1 MDSTEQKPKRPIV
14 NAACPY
20 CGNSVKFYMP
30 LKPGVLSF
38 TCPAAGCGKQFRVQ
52 VTEAML
58 LQANPAAPK
67 PQQPNP
73 QPQQPQPYQQQPQ
86 PQPQAQ
92 QPQAHPK
99 QQVHTQAQQVQS
111 QLQQVQPK
119 VQQAQAQPQQQVQA
133 QQAQAQQQKR
143 SIKPTDSIENWTA
156 EGKSGGRIAKVVVT
170 RTKMLFMKERKE
182 YDLKIGVNV
191 IGRADAMSPSDIMIE
206 DDMTVSRRSVSITVE
221 ASGGSYRYWFEVL
234 KSTNPVLVNGKRH
247 AVGESFVVEPGT
259 KFVLGR
265 TKLSIEL

>member
-58 LQANPAAPK
+58 LQANPAATK

-73 QPQQPQPYQQQPQ
+73 HQQQPQ

-99 QQVHTQAQQVQS
+99 QQVHTQA
-111 QLQQVQPK
+111 
-119 VQQAQAQPQQQVQA
+119 QQAQAQPQQQVQA

-143 SIKPTDSIENWTA
+143 SIKPTEGIENWTA

>member
-58 LQANPAAPK
+58 LQANTAATK

-73 QPQQPQPYQQQPQ
+73 QPQQSQPHQPQ
-86 PQPQAQ
+86 PQTQSLSQ
-92 QPQAHPK
+92 QPQAQPK
-99 QQVHTQAQQVQS
+99 QQS
-111 QLQQVQPK
+111 QPK
-119 VQQAQAQPQQQVQA
+119 VQQAQAQPQQQV
-133 QQAQAQQQKR
+133 QAQQQKR

-156 EGKSGGRIAKVVVT
+156 EGKAGGRIAKVVVT
-170 RTKMLFMKERKE
+170 RTKMIFMKEHKE

>member
-30 LKPGVLSF
+30 PKPGVLSF

-58 LQANPAAPK
+58 LQANPAATK

-73 QPQQPQPYQQQPQ
+73 QPQQPK

-99 QQVHTQAQQVQS
+99 QQVHTQAQQ
-111 QLQQVQPK
+111 
-119 VQQAQAQPQQQVQA
+119 AQAQSQQQVQA

-156 EGKSGGRIAKVVVT
+156 EGKAGGRIAKVVVT

>member
-38 TCPAAGCGKQFRVQ
+38 TCPTAGCGKQFRVQ

-67 PQQPNP
+67 PQQPKP
-73 QPQQPQPYQQQPQ
+73 QPQQPKPQLQQPQ

-92 QPQAHPK
+92 QTPTQPK
-99 QQVHTQAQQVQS
+99 QQVQPKAQQVQS
-111 QLQQVQPK
+111 
-119 VQQAQAQPQQQVQA
+119 

-143 SIKPTDSIENWTA
+143 SIKPTDSIENWMA
-156 EGKSGGRIAKVVVT
+156 EGKAGGRIAKIVVT

>member
-20 CGNSVKFYMP
+20 CGNPVKFYMP

-67 PQQPNP
+67 PQQPKP
-73 QPQQPQPYQQQPQ
+73 QPQQPQ

-99 QQVHTQAQQVQS
+99 QQVHTQAQQ
-111 QLQQVQPK
+111 
-119 VQQAQAQPQQQVQA
+119 AQAQPQQQAQS

-156 EGKSGGRIAKVVVT
+156 EGKAGGRIAKVVVT
-170 RTKMLFMKERKE
+170 RTKMIFMKERKE

>member
-30 LKPGVLSF
+30 PKPGVLSF

-58 LQANPAAPK
+58 LQANPVATK

-73 QPQQPQPYQQQPQ
+73 QPQQPK

-111 QLQQVQPK
+111 QLQQAQAK
-119 VQQAQAQPQQQVQA
+119 VQQVHTQPQQQAQP

-156 EGKSGGRIAKVVVT
+156 EGKAGGRIAKVVVT
-170 RTKMLFMKERKE
+170 RTKMIFMKERKE

-191 IGRADAMSPSDIMIE
+191 IGRADVMSPSDIMIE

>member
-58 LQANPAAPK
+58 LQANSAATK

-73 QPQQPQPYQQQPQ
+73 QPQQSQPHQPQ
-86 PQPQAQ
+86 PQTQSLSQ
-92 QPQAHPK
+92 QPQAQPK
-99 QQVHTQAQQVQS
+99 QQS
-111 QLQQVQPK
+111 QPK

-156 EGKSGGRIAKVVVT
+156 EGKAGGRIAKVVVT
-170 RTKMLFMKERKE
+170 RTKMIFMKEHKE

-247 AVGESFVVEPGT
+247 AVGESIVVEPGT

>member
-30 LKPGVLSF
+30 PKPGVLSF
-38 TCPAAGCGKQFRVQ
+38 TCPTAGCGKQFSVQ

-58 LQANPAAPK
+58 LQANPATPK

-73 QPQQPQPYQQQPQ
+73 HPQQPQ

-92 QPQAHPK
+92 QTQAQPK
-99 QQVHTQAQQVQS
+99 QQVQPKAQQVQS
-111 QLQQVQPK
+111 
-119 VQQAQAQPQQQVQA
+119 

-143 SIKPTDSIENWTA
+143 SIKPTDSIENWMA
-156 EGKSGGRIAKVVVT
+156 EGKTGGRIAKIVVT

-265 TKLSIEL
+265 TKLSIE

>member
-58 LQANPAAPK
+58 LQANSAATK
-67 PQQPNP
+67 PQQPKP
-73 QPQQPQPYQQQPQ
+73 QPQQPQL
-86 PQPQAQ
+86 QPQAQ

-99 QQVHTQAQQVQS
+99 QQVHTQA
-111 QLQQVQPK
+111 
-119 VQQAQAQPQQQVQA
+119 QQAQAQPQQQVQA

-170 RTKMLFMKERKE
+170 RTKMLFMKEHKE

>member
-1 MDSTEQKPKRPIV
+1 MDFTEQKPKRPIV

-58 LQANPAAPK
+58 LQANSAATK

-73 QPQQPQPYQQQPQ
+73 QPQQSQPHQPQ
-86 PQPQAQ
+86 PQTQSLSQ

-99 QQVHTQAQQVQS
+99 QQVHTQA
-111 QLQQVQPK
+111 
-119 VQQAQAQPQQQVQA
+119 QQAQAQPQQQVQA

-156 EGKSGGRIAKVVVT
+156 EGKAGGRIAKVVVT
-170 RTKMLFMKERKE
+170 RTKMIFMKEHKE

>member
-30 LKPGVLSF
+30 PKPGVLSF
-38 TCPAAGCGKQFRVQ
+38 TCPTAGCGKQFRVQ

-73 QPQQPQPYQQQPQ
+73 QPQQPKPQPQQPQ

-92 QPQAHPK
+92 QTQTQPK
-99 QQVHTQAQQVQS
+99 QQVQPKAQQVQS
-111 QLQQVQPK
+111 
-119 VQQAQAQPQQQVQA
+119 

-143 SIKPTDSIENWTA
+143 SIKPTDSIENWMA
-156 EGKSGGRIAKVVVT
+156 EGKTGGRIAKIVVT

>member
-99 QQVHTQAQQVQS
+99 QQVHTQAQQ
-111 QLQQVQPK
+111 
-119 VQQAQAQPQQQVQA
+119 AQAQPQQQVQS

-143 SIKPTDSIENWTA
+143 SIKPTEGIENWTA
-156 EGKSGGRIAKVVVT
+156 EGKAGGRIAKVVVT
-170 RTKMLFMKERKE
+170 RTKMIFMKERKE

-221 ASGGSYRYWFEVL
+221 TSGGSYRYWFEVL

>member
-38 TCPAAGCGKQFRVQ
+38 TCPTAGCGKQFRVQ

-58 LQANPAAPK
+58 LQANPATPK

-73 QPQQPQPYQQQPQ
+73 QPQQPQPQS
-86 PQPQAQ
+86 QAQ
-92 QPQAHPK
+92 QTPTQPK
-99 QQVHTQAQQVQS
+99 QQVQPKAQQVQS
-111 QLQQVQPK
+111 
-119 VQQAQAQPQQQVQA
+119 

-143 SIKPTDSIENWTA
+143 SIKPTDSIENWMA
-156 EGKSGGRIAKVVVT
+156 EGKAGGRIAKIVVT
-170 RTKMLFMKERKE
+170 RTKMIFMKERKE

>member
-58 LQANPAAPK
+58 LQANPAATK

-73 QPQQPQPYQQQPQ
+73 QPQQPK

-99 QQVHTQAQQVQS
+99 QQVHTQAQQ
-111 QLQQVQPK
+111 
-119 VQQAQAQPQQQVQA
+119 AQAQPQQQVQA
-133 QQAQAQQQKR
+133 QQAQVQQQKR

-156 EGKSGGRIAKVVVT
+156 EGKAGGRIAKVVVT
-170 RTKMLFMKERKE
+170 RTKMIFMKEHKE

>member
-67 PQQPNP
+67 PQQPKP
-73 QPQQPQPYQQQPQ
+73 QPQQPKPQLQQPQ

-92 QPQAHPK
+92 QTPTQPK
-99 QQVHTQAQQVQS
+99 QQVQPKAQQVQS
-111 QLQQVQPK
+111 
-119 VQQAQAQPQQQVQA
+119 

-143 SIKPTDSIENWTA
+143 SIKPTDSIENWMA
-156 EGKSGGRIAKVVVT
+156 EGKAGGRIAKVVVT
-170 RTKMLFMKERKE
+170 RTKMIFMKEHKE

>member
-38 TCPAAGCGKQFRVQ
+38 TCPTAGCGKQFRVQ

-73 QPQQPQPYQQQPQ
+73 QPQQPQPQPQ
-86 PQPQAQ
+86 SQQPQAQ
-92 QPQAHPK
+92 PK
-99 QQVHTQAQQVQS
+99 QQVQPKAQQVQS
-111 QLQQVQPK
+111 
-119 VQQAQAQPQQQVQA
+119 

-156 EGKSGGRIAKVVVT
+156 EGKAGGRIAKIVVT
-170 RTKMLFMKERKE
+170 RTKMIFMKERKE

>member
-30 LKPGVLSF
+30 PKPGVLSF
-38 TCPAAGCGKQFRVQ
+38 TCPTAGCGKQFSVQ

-73 QPQQPQPYQQQPQ
+73 QPQQPKPQPQQPQ

-92 QPQAHPK
+92 QTQTQPK
-99 QQVHTQAQQVQS
+99 QQVQPKAQQVQS
-111 QLQQVQPK
+111 
-119 VQQAQAQPQQQVQA
+119 

-143 SIKPTDSIENWTA
+143 SIKPTDSIENWMA
-156 EGKSGGRIAKVVVT
+156 EGKTGGRIAKIVVT

-265 TKLSIEL
+265 TKLSLEL

>member
-1 MDSTEQKPKRPIV
+1 MDFTEQKPKRPIV

-58 LQANPAAPK
+58 LQANSAATK

-73 QPQQPQPYQQQPQ
+73 QPQQPK

-99 QQVHTQAQQVQS
+99 QQVHTQA
-111 QLQQVQPK
+111 
-119 VQQAQAQPQQQVQA
+119 QQAQAQPQQQVQA

-156 EGKSGGRIAKVVVT
+156 EGKAGGRIAKVVVT
-170 RTKMLFMKERKE
+170 RTKMIFMKEHKE

>member
-38 TCPAAGCGKQFRVQ
+38 TCPTAGCGKQFRVQ

-67 PQQPNP
+67 PQQPKP
-73 QPQQPQPYQQQPQ
+73 QPQQPQPQPQ
-86 PQPQAQ
+86 
-92 QPQAHPK
+92 
-99 QQVHTQAQQVQS
+99 
-111 QLQQVQPK
+111 
-119 VQQAQAQPQQQVQA
+119 VQQAQPQVQQVKTQPQQQAQT

-143 SIKPTDSIENWTA
+143 SIKPTDSIENWMA
-156 EGKSGGRIAKVVVT
+156 EGKDGGRIAKIVAT

>member
-58 LQANPAAPK
+58 LQANPAATK
-67 PQQPNP
+67 QQQPKP

-92 QPQAHPK
+92 QTP
-99 QQVHTQAQQVQS
+99 T
-111 QLQQVQPK
+111 QPK
-119 VQQAQAQPQQQVQA
+119 
-133 QQAQAQQQKR
+133 
-143 SIKPTDSIENWTA
+143 
-156 EGKSGGRIAKVVVT
+156 
-170 RTKMLFMKERKE
+170 
-182 YDLKIGVNV
+182 
-191 IGRADAMSPSDIMIE
+191 
-206 DDMTVSRRSVSITVE
+206 
-221 ASGGSYRYWFEVL
+221 
-234 KSTNPVLVNGKRH
+234 
-247 AVGESFVVEPGT
+247 
-259 KFVLGR
+259 
-265 TKLSIEL
+265 

>member
-1 MDSTEQKPKRPIV
+1 MDFTEQKPKRPIV

-58 LQANPAAPK
+58 LQANSAATK
-67 PQQPNP
+67 LQQPNP
-73 QPQQPQPYQQQPQ
+73 QPQQSQPHQPQ
-86 PQPQAQ
+86 PQTQSLSQ
-92 QPQAHPK
+92 QPQAQPK
-99 QQVHTQAQQVQS
+99 QQS
-111 QLQQVQPK
+111 QPK

-156 EGKSGGRIAKVVVT
+156 EGKAGGRIAKVVVT
-170 RTKMLFMKERKE
+170 RTKMIFMKEHKE

>member
-58 LQANPAAPK
+58 LQANPAATK
-67 PQQPNP
+67 PQQPKP

-86 PQPQAQ
+86 PQPQA
-92 QPQAHPK
+92 HPK
-99 QQVHTQAQQVQS
+99 QQVHTQAQQAQA
-111 QLQQVQPK
+111 
-119 VQQAQAQPQQQVQA
+119 QQAQAQLQQQAQS

-143 SIKPTDSIENWTA
+143 SIKPTEGIENWTA

-170 RTKMLFMKERKE
+170 RTKMIFMKERKE

>member
-1 MDSTEQKPKRPIV
+1 MDSTEQKTKRPIV

-38 TCPAAGCGKQFRVQ
+38 TCPTAGCGKQFRVQ

-73 QPQQPQPYQQQPQ
+73 QPQQPK

-92 QPQAHPK
+92 QTQTQPK
-99 QQVHTQAQQVQS
+99 QQVQPKAQQVQS
-111 QLQQVQPK
+111 
-119 VQQAQAQPQQQVQA
+119 

-143 SIKPTDSIENWTA
+143 SIKPTDSIENWMA
-156 EGKSGGRIAKVVVT
+156 EGKAGGRIAKVVVT
-170 RTKMLFMKERKE
+170 RTKMVFMKERKE

>member
-58 LQANPAAPK
+58 LQANPAATK
-67 PQQPNP
+67 PQQPKP

-99 QQVHTQAQQVQS
+99 QQVHTQAQQ
-111 QLQQVQPK
+111 
-119 VQQAQAQPQQQVQA
+119 AQAQSQQQVQA

-156 EGKSGGRIAKVVVT
+156 EGKAGGRIAKVVVT
-170 RTKMLFMKERKE
+170 RTKMLFMKEHKE

>member
-1 MDSTEQKPKRPIV
+1 MDSTEQKTKRPIV

-38 TCPAAGCGKQFRVQ
+38 TCPTAGCGKQFRVQ

-58 LQANPAAPK
+58 LQANPATPK
-67 PQQPNP
+67 PQQPKP
-73 QPQQPQPYQQQPQ
+73 QPQQPQQ
-86 PQPQAQ
+86 QPQAQ
-92 QPQAHPK
+92 QTQVQPKQQAQPK
-99 QQVHTQAQQVQS
+99 VQQVQSQQQQAQSKVQQVHTQPQ
-111 QLQQVQPK
+111 
-119 VQQAQAQPQQQVQA
+119 QQAQP

-156 EGKSGGRIAKVVVT
+156 EGKAGGRIAKIVVT
-170 RTKMLFMKERKE
+170 RTKMIFMKERKE

>member
-30 LKPGVLSF
+30 PKPGVLSF
-38 TCPAAGCGKQFRVQ
+38 TCPTAGCGKQFRVQ

-58 LQANPAAPK
+58 LQANPATPK

-73 QPQQPQPYQQQPQ
+73 QPQQPQPQPKQPQ

-92 QPQAHPK
+92 QTQAQPK
-99 QQVHTQAQQVQS
+99 QQVQPKAQQVQS
-111 QLQQVQPK
+111 
-119 VQQAQAQPQQQVQA
+119 

-143 SIKPTDSIENWTA
+143 SIKPTDSIENWMA
-156 EGKSGGRIAKVVVT
+156 EGKAGGCIAKIVVT
-170 RTKMLFMKERKE
+170 RTKMVFMKERKE

>member
-38 TCPAAGCGKQFRVQ
+38 TCPTAGCGKQFRVQ

-73 QPQQPQPYQQQPQ
+73 QPQQPQP
-86 PQPQAQ
+86 QPQAQ
-92 QPQAHPK
+92 QTQTQPK
-99 QQVHTQAQQVQS
+99 QQVQPKAQQVQS
-111 QLQQVQPK
+111 
-119 VQQAQAQPQQQVQA
+119 

-143 SIKPTDSIENWTA
+143 SIKPTDSIENWMA
-156 EGKSGGRIAKVVVT
+156 EGKAGGRIAKIVVT

>member
-30 LKPGVLSF
+30 PKPGVLSF

-58 LQANPAAPK
+58 LQANPVATK

-73 QPQQPQPYQQQPQ
+73 QPQQPK

-111 QLQQVQPK
+111 QLQQAQAK
-119 VQQAQAQPQQQVQA
+119 VQQVHTQPQQQAQP

-156 EGKSGGRIAKVVVT
+156 EGKAGGRIAKVVVT

>member
-1 MDSTEQKPKRPIV
+1 MDFTEQKPKRPIV

-20 CGNSVKFYMP
+20 CGNPVKFYMP

-58 LQANPAAPK
+58 LQANSAATK

-73 QPQQPQPYQQQPQ
+73 QPQQPK

-99 QQVHTQAQQVQS
+99 QQVHTQA
-111 QLQQVQPK
+111 
-119 VQQAQAQPQQQVQA
+119 QQAQAQPQQQVQA

-156 EGKSGGRIAKVVVT
+156 EGKAGGRIAKIVVT

>member
-1 MDSTEQKPKRPIV
+1 MDSTEQKPKRPII

-30 LKPGVLSF
+30 PKPGVLSF

-58 LQANPAAPK
+58 LQANSATPK

-73 QPQQPQPYQQQPQ
+73 QPQQPQQ
-86 PQPQAQ
+86 QPQAQ
-92 QPQAHPK
+92 QTQAQPK
-99 QQVHTQAQQVQS
+99 QQSQPKAQQVQS
-111 QLQQVQPK
+111 QQQQAQSK
-119 VQQAQAQPQQQVQA
+119 VQQVHTQPQQQAQS

-143 SIKPTDSIENWTA
+143 SIKPTDSIENWMA
-156 EGKSGGRIAKVVVT
+156 EGKAGGRIAKIVVT
-170 RTKMLFMKERKE
+170 RTKMIFMKEHKE

>member
-38 TCPAAGCGKQFRVQ
+38 TCPTAGCGKQFRVQ

-58 LQANPAAPK
+58 LQANPATPK

-73 QPQQPQPYQQQPQ
+73 QPQQPKPQPQQPK

-92 QPQAHPK
+92 QTPTQPK
-99 QQVHTQAQQVQS
+99 QQVQPKAQQVQS
-111 QLQQVQPK
+111 
-119 VQQAQAQPQQQVQA
+119 

-143 SIKPTDSIENWTA
+143 SIKPTDSIENWMA
-156 EGKSGGRIAKVVVT
+156 EGKAGGRIAKIVVT
-170 RTKMLFMKERKE
+170 RTKMIFMKEHKE

>member
-1 MDSTEQKPKRPIV
+1 MDFTEQKPKRPIV

-58 LQANPAAPK
+58 LQANSAATK

-73 QPQQPQPYQQQPQ
+73 QPQQSQPHQPQ
-86 PQPQAQ
+86 PQTQSLSQ
-92 QPQAHPK
+92 QPQAQPK
-99 QQVHTQAQQVQS
+99 QQS
-111 QLQQVQPK
+111 QPK
-119 VQQAQAQPQQQVQA
+119 VQQAQAQPQQQV
-133 QQAQAQQQKR
+133 QAQQQKR

-156 EGKSGGRIAKVVVT
+156 EGKAGGRIAKVVVT
-170 RTKMLFMKERKE
+170 RTKMIFMKEHKE

>member
-1 MDSTEQKPKRPIV
+1 MDSSEQKPKRPIV

-73 QPQQPQPYQQQPQ
+73 QPQQPK

-99 QQVHTQAQQVQS
+99 QQVHTQAQQ
-111 QLQQVQPK
+111 
-119 VQQAQAQPQQQVQA
+119 AQAQSQQQVQA

-156 EGKSGGRIAKVVVT
+156 EGKAGGRIAKVVVT
-170 RTKMLFMKERKE
+170 RTKMIFMKERKE

>member
-1 MDSTEQKPKRPIV
+1 MDSTEQKTKRPIV

-58 LQANPAAPK
+58 LQANPATPK

-73 QPQQPQPYQQQPQ
+73 HPQQPQQQQAQ
-86 PQPQAQ
+86 P
-92 QPQAHPK
+92 K
-99 QQVHTQAQQVQS
+99 VQQVHTQPQ
-111 QLQQVQPK
+111 
-119 VQQAQAQPQQQVQA
+119 QQAQP

-156 EGKSGGRIAKVVVT
+156 EGKAGGRIAKVVVT
-170 RTKMLFMKERKE
+170 RTKMIFMKERKE

>member
-1 MDSTEQKPKRPIV
+1 MDFTEQKPKRPIV

-58 LQANPAAPK
+58 LQANPAATK

-73 QPQQPQPYQQQPQ
+73 QPQQPK

-92 QPQAHPK
+92 QPKAQPK
-99 QQVHTQAQQVQS
+99 QQS
-111 QLQQVQPK
+111 QPK

-156 EGKSGGRIAKVVVT
+156 EGKAGGRIAKVVVT
-170 RTKMLFMKERKE
+170 RTKMIFMKEHKE

>member
-20 CGNSVKFYMP
+20 CGNPVKFYMP

-58 LQANPAAPK
+58 LQANPAATK

-73 QPQQPQPYQQQPQ
+73 QPQQPK

-99 QQVHTQAQQVQS
+99 QQVHTQA
-111 QLQQVQPK
+111 
-119 VQQAQAQPQQQVQA
+119 QQAQAQPQQQVQA

-156 EGKSGGRIAKVVVT
+156 EGKAGGRIAKVVVT

>member
-1 MDSTEQKPKRPIV
+1 MDFTEQKPKRPIV

-58 LQANPAAPK
+58 LQANPAGTK

-73 QPQQPQPYQQQPQ
+73 QPQQSQPHQPQ
-86 PQPQAQ
+86 PQTQSLSQ
-92 QPQAHPK
+92 QPQAQPK
-99 QQVHTQAQQVQS
+99 QQS
-111 QLQQVQPK
+111 QPK

-156 EGKSGGRIAKVVVT
+156 EGKAGGRIAKVVVT
-170 RTKMLFMKERKE
+170 RTKMIFMKEHKE

>member
-20 CGNSVKFYMP
+20 CGNPVKFYMP

-73 QPQQPQPYQQQPQ
+73 QPQQPQP
-86 PQPQAQ
+86 QPQAQ

-99 QQVHTQAQQVQS
+99 QQVHTQAQQ
-111 QLQQVQPK
+111 
-119 VQQAQAQPQQQVQA
+119 AQAQSQQQVQA

-143 SIKPTDSIENWTA
+143 SIKPTEGIENWTA
-156 EGKSGGRIAKVVVT
+156 EGKAGGRIAKVVVT
-170 RTKMLFMKERKE
+170 RTKMIFMKERKE

>member
-1 MDSTEQKPKRPIV
+1 MDSTEQKTKRPIV

-30 LKPGVLSF
+30 PKPGVLSF
-38 TCPAAGCGKQFRVQ
+38 TCPTAGCGKQFSVQ

-73 QPQQPQPYQQQPQ
+73 QPQQPQ
-86 PQPQAQ
+86 AQ
-92 QPQAHPK
+92 QTQTQPK
-99 QQVHTQAQQVQS
+99 QQVQPKAQQVQS
-111 QLQQVQPK
+111 
-119 VQQAQAQPQQQVQA
+119 

-143 SIKPTDSIENWTA
+143 SIKPTDSIENWMA
-156 EGKSGGRIAKVVVT
+156 EGKAGGRIAKIVVT

>member
-99 QQVHTQAQQVQS
+99 QQVHTQAQQ
-111 QLQQVQPK
+111 
-119 VQQAQAQPQQQVQA
+119 AQAQSQQQVQA

-143 SIKPTDSIENWTA
+143 SIKPTEGIENWTA
-156 EGKSGGRIAKVVVT
+156 EGKAGGRIAKVVVT
-170 RTKMLFMKERKE
+170 RTKMIFMKERKE